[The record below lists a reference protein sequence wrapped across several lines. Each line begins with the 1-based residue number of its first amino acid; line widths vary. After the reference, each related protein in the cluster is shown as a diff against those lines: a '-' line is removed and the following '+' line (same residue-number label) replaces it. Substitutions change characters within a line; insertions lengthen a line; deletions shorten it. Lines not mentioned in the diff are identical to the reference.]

1 MEPTTKNR
9 VLYIVLAVLIV
20 LNVASVGSM
29 WLMRS
34 CGKPPLIGSHMPP
47 GMQHPGMQHPGMQ
60 PPGMQHPPG
69 EHMQM
74 DGKMFLAEELRFTP
88 EQGEKFA
95 KLRDEHFES
104 SRKLIDE
111 MHKSMDDMMELIK
124 SGGDEKKAEEY
135 AALSSAKQKE
145 LQLLSFRHFKSVREI
160 CDEKQKEKFDL
171 LLKDITKKMGP
182 KGPPPR

>member
-1 MEPTTKNR
+1 MEPTTKNK
-9 VLYIVLAVLIV
+9 VLYIVLAVLVV
-20 LNVASVGSM
+20 LNVASLGSM

-34 CGKPPLIGSHMPP
+34 FGKPPLIEGHR
-47 GMQHPGMQHPGMQ
+47 HPGMQ

-111 MHKSMDDMMELIK
+111 MHKSMDDMMELVK
-124 SGGDEKKAEEY
+124 TGGDEKKAEEY

-145 LQLLSFRHFKSVREI
+145 LQMLSFRHFKSVREI

-171 LLKDITKKMGP
+171 LLKDI
-182 KGPPPR
+182 

>member
-9 VLYIVLAVLIV
+9 VLYTVLAVLIV

-47 GMQHPGMQHPGMQ
+47 EMQ
-60 PPGMQHPPG
+60 PPGMQPPPG
-69 EHMQM
+69 EFMQR
-74 DGKMFLAEELRFTP
+74 DGRMFLAEELRFTP
-88 EQGEKFA
+88 EQSEKFA
-95 KLRDEHFES
+95 KLRDEHFEA

-124 SGGDEKKAEEY
+124 TGGDEKKAEEY
-135 AALSSAKQKE
+135 AAQSSAKQKE
-145 LQLLSFRHFKSVREI
+145 LQLLSFRHFKGIREI